1 MPKCD
6 FCEIRGWSGKAYC
19 LKKDDYVEN
28 STYDNYCN
36 SWRFDDCSIY
46 KSSSSSG
53 CYLTTAC
60 VDHKGL
66 PDDCFELNTLRQF
79 RDGYL
84 VSAEDGREQIEEYYR
99 TAPGIVAAID
109 KSGRGAAI
117 YEVLY
122 DDVILPCVDL
132 IENGRN
138 EEARQMYV
146 DMVEKL
152 KKEFC

>member
-6 FCEIRGWSGKAYC
+6 FCEIRGWGGRAYC
-19 LKKDDYVEN
+19 LKKNDYVKN

-36 SWRFDDCSIY
+36 SWRFDDCPIY

-60 VDHKGL
+60 VGHRGL

-84 VSAEDGREQIEEYYR
+84 ADAEGGREQIDEYYR
-99 TAPGIVAAID
+99 TAPCIVEAIN
-109 KSGRGAAI
+109 KSGRREEV
-117 YEVLY
+117 YEELY
-122 DDVILPCVDL
+122 DDVILPCMDL
-132 IENGRN
+132 IEHGRN